1 MQREKYEKNI
11 GKDFERNKE
20 NQGVKPTKKYKIV
33 EVLCPN
39 VKERSRHSATK
50 SPSMKRL
57 LILLTKEM
65 KLKIIKM

>member
-20 NQGVKPTKKYKIV
+20 NRGVKPAKKYKIV
-33 EVLCPN
+33 EVLCPH
-39 VKERSRHSATK
+39 VKERSRHSVTK

-57 LILLTKEM
+57 LILLIKEM
-65 KLKIIKM
+65 KLKIIKI